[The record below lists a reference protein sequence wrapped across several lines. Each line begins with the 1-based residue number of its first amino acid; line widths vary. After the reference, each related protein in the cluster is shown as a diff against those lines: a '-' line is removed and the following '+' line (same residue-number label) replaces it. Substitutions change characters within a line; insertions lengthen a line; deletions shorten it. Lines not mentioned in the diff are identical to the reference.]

1 MADDKELAIA
11 VRAAAKQFDE
21 AVSLATNAGLTV
33 AVEVKSTRYDHAGV
47 AVPLLFVT
55 IRKDL

>member
-21 AVSLATNAGLTV
+21 AVHLAANAGLTV
-33 AVEVKSTRYDHAGV
+33 IAEVKPMRYDHAGG
-47 AVPLLFVT
+47 AVPLLLVT